1 MFQRHSRGN
10 LMIELTALLCYTKK
24 PLHYY
29 HLKRKKKDM
38 YWQKDL
44 ETMTASQLE
53 AFQLQKLKEILS
65 RAEKSPFYGKLFK
78 REGLTGA
85 GLKSVQDIHR
95 FPMTTKENLREN
107 FPYGFL
113 TVPLEDAIR
122 LHCSSGT
129 TGNPTVIL
137 HNRHDLDSW
146 ANLVARSLYSAGA
159 RPRDVFQNI
168 CGYGLFTG
176 GLGFQ
181 YGAERLGA
189 LTIPAGA
196 GNSRR
201 QIQLMQNFGTTVIH
215 AIPSYLTRLYAIF
228 EEMGIDITRDT
239 QLRLL
244 VIGAEPHSEGQRQRI
259 QELFGIKAFNS
270 FGLSEMNGP
279 GVAFECEQQNGLHL
293 WEDAFLAE
301 IVDPDTLEPVAEG
314 EVGELVMTTLDRQAM
329 PLIRY
334 RTRDLT
340 RFLPG
345 DCPCGRTHRR
355 IDRITGR
362 TDDMF
367 IVKGCNVFPMQ
378 VEKILMNFPEIG
390 HNYLIVLET
399 INGVDEMQIKVE
411 VSRDWFEGE
420 MDALENLRRRV
431 VEEIRDEVL
440 LTPQVKLVEPGALPG
455 QEGKAVRV
463 QDLRKKEGA

>member
-1 MFQRHSRGN
+1 MTGS
-10 LMIELTALLCYTKK
+10 ELAF
-24 PLHYY
+24 
-29 HLKRKKKDM
+29 
-38 YWQKDL
+38 
-44 ETMTASQLE
+44 
-53 AFQLQKLKEILS
+53 FQLQKLKETVS
-65 RAEKSPFYGKLFK
+65 QAAKSPYYSELFK
-78 REGLTGA
+78 KKGLSPSE
-85 GLKSVQDIHR
+85 LRYIEDIR
-95 FPMTTKENLREN
+95 TLPMTTKEDLREN

-113 TVPLEDAIR
+113 TLPLDNTIR

-129 TGNPTVIL
+129 TGNPTVIF

-146 ANLVARSLYSAGA
+146 ANLVARSLFAAGA
-159 RPRDVFQNI
+159 RPTDVFQNI

-181 YGAERLGA
+181 YGAECLGA

-196 GNSRR
+196 GNSKR
-201 QIQLMQNFGTTVIH
+201 QLQLMQNFGTTVVH
-215 AIPSYLTRLYAIF
+215 AIPSYLTRLHSVF
-228 EEMGIDITRDT
+228 EEMGINTARDT
-239 QLRLL
+239 KLRLL
-244 VIGAEPHSEGQRQRI
+244 VIGAEPHTEAQRQRI

-279 GVAFECEQQNGLHL
+279 GVAFECEHQTGLHL
-293 WEDAFLAE
+293 WEDAFIAE
-301 IVDPDTLEPVAEG
+301 IVNPETLEPVPDG
-314 EVGELVMTTLDRQAM
+314 QVGELVMTTLDRQAM

-390 HNYLIVLET
+390 HDYVIVLET
-399 INGVDEMQIKVE
+399 INGVDEMLIKVE
-411 VSRDWFEGE
+411 VSRNWFAGE
-420 MDALENLRRRV
+420 LDALENLRRKIV
-431 VEEIRDEVL
+431 NEVRDEVL
-440 LTPQVKLVEPGALPG
+440 LTPQVKLVEPGALPKP
-455 QEGKAVRV
+455 EGKAVRV
-463 QDLRKKEGA
+463 QDLRKNEGA

>member
-1 MFQRHSRGN
+1 M
-10 LMIELTALLCYTKK
+10 LPLCDFTS
-24 PLHYY
+24 H
-29 HLKRKKKDM
+29 RKKKGM

-53 AFQLQKLKEILS
+53 AYQLQKLKETIS
-65 RAEKSPFYGKLFK
+65 RAGQSPYYGALFK
-78 REGLTGA
+78 KKGLSATSLNA
-85 GLKSVQDIHR
+85 VENIGL
-95 FPMTTKENLREN
+95 FPMTTKEDLRGN

-113 TVPLEDAIR
+113 AMPLDNTIR

-129 TGNPTVIL
+129 TGNPTVIF

-146 ANLVARSLYSAGA
+146 ANLVARSLFAAGA
-159 RPRDVFQNI
+159 RPTDVFQNI

-181 YGAERLGA
+181 YGAECLGA

-196 GNSRR
+196 GNSKR
-201 QIQLMQNFGTTVIH
+201 QIQLMQNFGTTVVH
-215 AIPSYLTRLYAIF
+215 AIPSYLTRLHTFF
-228 EEMGIDITRDT
+228 EEMGIDIARDT
-239 QLRLL
+239 SLRLL
-244 VIGAEPHSEGQRQRI
+244 VIGAEPHTEAQRQRI

-279 GVAFECEQQNGLHL
+279 GVAFECEHQTGLHL

-301 IVDPDTLEPVAEG
+301 IVNPDSLEPVAEG

-367 IVKGCNVFPMQ
+367 IVKGCNIFPMQ

-390 HNYLIVLET
+390 HDYLIVLET
-399 INGVDEMQIKVE
+399 INGVDEMLIKVE
-411 VSRDWFEGE
+411 VSRNWFAGE
-420 MDALENLRRRV
+420 LDALENLRRRIV
-431 VEEIRDEVL
+431 DEVRDEVL
-440 LTPQVKLVEPGALPG
+440 LTPQVKLVEPGALPK

-463 QDLRKKEGA
+463 QDLRKSEGA

>member
-1 MFQRHSRGN
+1 MF
-10 LMIELTALLCYTKK
+10 
-24 PLHYY
+24 
-29 HLKRKKKDM
+29 
-38 YWQKDL
+38 WQKDL
-44 ETMTASQLE
+44 ETMTACQLE
-53 AFQLQKLKEILS
+53 AHQRQKLKETIS
-65 RAEKSPFYGKLFK
+65 RAALSPYYGELLKK
-78 REGLTGA
+78 KGLGA
-85 GLKSVQDIHR
+85 ASLNSLEDIYLL
-95 FPMTTKENLREN
+95 PMTTKEHLREN

-113 TVPLEDAIR
+113 TMPLDNTVR

-129 TGNPTVIL
+129 TGNPTVIF

-146 ANLVARSLYSAGA
+146 ANLVARSLFAAGA
-159 RPRDVFQNI
+159 RPTDVFQNI

-196 GNSRR
+196 GNSKR
-201 QIQLMQNFGTTVIH
+201 QIQLMQNFGTTVVH
-215 AIPSYLTRLYAIF
+215 AIPSYLTRLHSVF
-228 EEMGIDITRDT
+228 EEMGINTARDT
-239 QLRLL
+239 RLRLL
-244 VIGAEPHSEGQRQRI
+244 VIGAEPHTEAQRQRI

-279 GVAFECEQQNGLHL
+279 GVAFECEHQTGLHL

-301 IVDPDTLEPVAEG
+301 IINPDTLEPVAEG

-367 IVKGCNVFPMQ
+367 IVKGCNIFPMQ

-390 HNYLIVLET
+390 HDYLIVLET
-399 INGVDEMQIKVE
+399 INGVDEMLIKVE
-411 VSRDWFEGE
+411 VSRNWFAGE
-420 MDALENLRRRV
+420 LDALENLRRRIMDEV
-431 VEEIRDEVL
+431 RDEVL
-440 LTPQVKLVEPGALPG
+440 LTPQVKLVEPGALPK

-463 QDLRKKEGA
+463 QDLRKPEGA

>member
-1 MFQRHSRGN
+1 MG
-10 LMIELTALLCYTKK
+10 
-24 PLHYY
+24 
-29 HLKRKKKDM
+29 M

-53 AFQLQKLKEILS
+53 AYQLQKLKETVSL
-65 RAEKSPFYGKLFK
+65 AEQSPYYGKLFNK
-78 REGLTGA
+78 SGLEA
-85 GLKSVQDIHR
+85 ANLKSPEDIGL
-95 FPMTTKENLREN
+95 FPMTTKEDLREN

-113 TVPLEDAIR
+113 TMPLDNTIR

-129 TGNPTVIL
+129 TGNPTVIF

-146 ANLVARSLYSAGA
+146 ANLVARSLFAAGA
-159 RPRDVFQNI
+159 RPTDVFQNI

-196 GNSRR
+196 GNSKR
-201 QIQLMQNFGTTVIH
+201 QIQLMQNFSTTVVH
-215 AIPSYLTRLYAIF
+215 AIPSYLTRLYTVF
-228 EEMGIDITRDT
+228 EELGIDIARDT
-239 QLRLL
+239 KLRLL
-244 VIGAEPHSEGQRQRI
+244 VIGAEPHTEAQRQRI
-259 QELFGIKAFNS
+259 QDLFGIKAFNS

-279 GVAFECEQQNGLHL
+279 GVAFECEYQTGLHL
-293 WEDAFLAE
+293 WEDAFFAE
-301 IVDPDTLEPVAEG
+301 IINPDTLEPVAEG
-314 EVGELVMTTLDRQAM
+314 EIGELVMTTLDRQAM

-367 IVKGCNVFPMQ
+367 IVKGCNIFPMQ

-399 INGVDEMQIKVE
+399 INGVDEMLIKVE
-411 VSRDWFEGE
+411 VSRDWFAGE

-431 VEEIRDEVL
+431 VSEIRDEVL
-440 LTPQVKLVEPGALPG
+440 LTPQVKLVEPGALPK

-463 QDLRKKEGA
+463 QDLRKNEGA

>member
-1 MFQRHSRGN
+1 
-10 LMIELTALLCYTKK
+10 
-24 PLHYY
+24 
-29 HLKRKKKDM
+29 M

-44 ETMTASQLE
+44 ETMKPSQLE
-53 AFQLQKLKEILS
+53 AYQLAKLKETISL
-65 RAEKSPFYGKLFK
+65 AEQSPYYGKLFK
-78 REGLTGA
+78 KNGLGA
-85 GLKSVQDIHR
+85 ARLNSVADIKL
-95 FPMTTKENLREN
+95 FPMTTKKDLREN

-113 TVPLEDAIR
+113 TMPLDNTIR

-129 TGNPTVIL
+129 TGNPTVIF

-146 ANLVARSLYSAGA
+146 ANLVARSLFSAGA
-159 RPRDVFQNI
+159 RPTDVFQNI

-196 GNSRR
+196 GNSKR
-201 QIQLMQNFGTTVIH
+201 QIQLMQNFGTTVVH
-215 AIPSYLTRLYAIF
+215 AIPSYLARLHSVF
-228 EEMGIDITRDT
+228 EEMGINTARDT
-239 QLRLL
+239 SLRLL
-244 VIGAEPHSEGQRQRI
+244 VIGAEPHTEAQRQRI

-279 GVAFECEQQNGLHL
+279 GVAFECEHQTGLHL
-293 WEDAFLAE
+293 WEDAFFAE
-301 IVDPDTLEPVAEG
+301 IINPDTLEPVAEG

-378 VEKILMNFPEIG
+378 VEKILLNFPEIG
-390 HNYLIVLET
+390 HDYLIVLET
-399 INGVDEMQIKVE
+399 INGVDEMLIKVE
-411 VSRDWFEGE
+411 VNRNWFAGE
-420 MDALENLRRRV
+420 LDALENLRRRIV
-431 VEEIRDEVL
+431 DEIRDEVL
-440 LTPQVKLVEPGALPG
+440 LTPQVKLVGPGALPK
-455 QEGKAVRV
+455 QEGKVVRV
-463 QDLRKKEGA
+463 QDLRKSEGA

>member
-1 MFQRHSRGN
+1 MG
-10 LMIELTALLCYTKK
+10 
-24 PLHYY
+24 
-29 HLKRKKKDM
+29 M

-53 AFQLQKLKEILS
+53 AHQFQKLKETVSL
-65 RAEKSPFYGKLFK
+65 AEQSPYYGGLFK
-78 REGLTGA
+78 KRGLGTA
-85 GLKSVQDIHR
+85 NLKSLEDISL
-95 FPMTTKENLREN
+95 FPMTTKEDLREN

-113 TVPLEDAIR
+113 TMPLNNTIR

-129 TGNPTVIL
+129 TGNPTVIF

-146 ANLVARSLYSAGA
+146 ANLVARSLFAAGA
-159 RPRDVFQNI
+159 RSTDVFQNI

-181 YGAERLGA
+181 YGAECLGA

-196 GNSRR
+196 GNSKR
-201 QIQLMQNFGTTVIH
+201 QIQLMQNFGTTVVH
-215 AIPSYLTRLYAIF
+215 AIPSYLTRLYTVF
-228 EEMGIDITRDT
+228 EELGIDIARDT
-239 QLRLL
+239 KLRLL
-244 VIGAEPHSEGQRQRI
+244 VIGAEPHTEAQRQRI
-259 QELFGIKAFNS
+259 QDLFGIKAFNS

-279 GVAFECEQQNGLHL
+279 GVAFECEYQTGLHL
-293 WEDAFLAE
+293 WEDAFFAE
-301 IVDPDTLEPVAEG
+301 IINPDTLEPVPEG

-345 DCPCGRTHRR
+345 ECPCGRTHRR

-367 IVKGCNVFPMQ
+367 IVKGCNIFPMQ

-399 INGVDEMQIKVE
+399 IKGVDEMLIKVE
-411 VSRDWFEGE
+411 VSRDWFAGD
-420 MDALENLRRRV
+420 MDVLENLRRRV
-431 VEEIRDEVL
+431 VNEIRDEVL
-440 LTPQVKLVEPGALPG
+440 LTPQVKLVEPGALPK

-463 QDLRKKEGA
+463 QDLRKNEGA

>member
-1 MFQRHSRGN
+1 MF
-10 LMIELTALLCYTKK
+10 
-24 PLHYY
+24 
-29 HLKRKKKDM
+29 
-38 YWQKDL
+38 WQKDL
-44 ETMTASQLE
+44 ETMTASELE
-53 AFQLQKLKEILS
+53 AYQLKKLQETVS
-65 RAEKSPFYGKLFK
+65 AAQQSPYYAELFK
-78 REGLTGA
+78 KKGLSTA
-85 GLKSVQDIHR
+85 SLSSVEDINL
-95 FPMTTKENLREN
+95 FPMTTKEDLREN

-113 TVPLEDAIR
+113 TVPLVDTVR

-129 TGNPTVIL
+129 TGNPTVIF

-146 ANLVARSLYSAGA
+146 ANLVARSLFAAGA
-159 RPRDVFQNI
+159 RSTDVFQNI

-196 GNSRR
+196 GNSKR
-201 QIQLMQNFGTTVIH
+201 QIQLMQNFGTTVVH
-215 AIPSYLTRLYAIF
+215 AIPSYLTRLHAVF
-228 EEMGIDITRDT
+228 EEMGINTARDT
-239 QLRLL
+239 KLRLL
-244 VIGAEPHSEGQRQRI
+244 VIGAEPHTEAQRQRI

-279 GVAFECEQQNGLHL
+279 GVAFECEYQTGLHL
-293 WEDAFLAE
+293 WEDAFIAE
-301 IVDPDTLEPVAEG
+301 IINPDTLEPVVEG

-345 DCPCGRTHRR
+345 SCPCGRTHRR

-367 IVKGCNVFPMQ
+367 IVKGCNIFPMQ

-390 HNYLIVLET
+390 HDYLIVLET
-399 INGVDEMQIKVE
+399 INGVDEMLIKVE
-411 VSRDWFEGE
+411 VSRNWFAGE
-420 MDALENLRRRV
+420 LDALENLRRRI
-431 VEEIRDEVL
+431 VEEVRDEVL
-440 LTPQVKLVEPGALPG
+440 LTPQVKLVEPGALPK

-463 QDLRKKEGA
+463 QDLRKPEGA